1 MKRKVLFV
9 FLLAVFGVLFFN
21 YKVEAKSFEEFYNDY
36 ASMNF
41 SQKVNALHNSQEI
54 GNKFYYNT
62 LDEYEKE
69 IYDAFLSAIRVG
81 YPFEVVIEQQLGDT
95 LQDLYNAAFE
105 AWKAFN
111 LDHPEYFWFNN
122 NIEPDTSRLGFLIVK
137 PRIEVGYL
145 NDGEYNQSLVD
156 EDLIHILARRAYLKQ
171 EVDLLQNDYQKLRY
185 LYTWLIQNNEY
196 DTNSSKFAHVPSGA
210 LIKSD
215 FGKDGSLYEPVCEA
229 YAEAFQMLAN
239 YCNIP
244 VITTTGQAYG
254 SGGWENH
261 AWSHAFMIDKWYFTD
276 VTFGDPI
283 GEHLSPD
290 YVDYDYF
297 LAAPSNEHV
306 IKDEAYSPS
315 PLSNIAFDPNLL
327 QDFYLETQENY
338 VYNGHPI
345 KGYEKLYILANPNAA
360 FTISYFDSNNILLGE
375 MPSAIGSYT
384 IRARGALGSGF
395 ETLSINFNFNI
406 LAPEHN
412 TVVYYDKDGNV
423 LASIPYNLGD
433 EIPNYEAPH
442 VNGYKFISWN
452 YITEEYN
459 VYAHPMYQKIVIT
472 FEDLEGN
479 SIDYDFTD
487 VSALY
492 ESDLLNDIEKDPGYL
507 IMGWEINGELLTE
520 DSQITDDATLKPLI
534 KKINYT
540 IDGMT
545 KKAENVFVGSVF
557 KSEDI
562 KGKIVVEEGVQVTTP
577 FHLSEMQDGKQMLTI
592 TFVAT
597 KTLDKETI
605 VAEIQILEVQTF
617 NETLDWVKN
626 NYIWVLVGLGV
637 LIALSIVVNVVER
650 KRKKGKTK

>member
-1 MKRKVLFV
+1 MC
-9 FLLAVFGVLFFN
+9 
-21 YKVEAKSFEEFYNDY
+21 
-36 ASMNF
+36 
-41 SQKVNALHNSQEI
+41 I
-54 GNKFYYNT
+54 
-62 LDEYEKE
+62 
-69 IYDAFLSAIRVG
+69 
-81 YPFEVVIEQQLGDT
+81 
-95 LQDLYNAAFE
+95 
-105 AWKAFN
+105 
-111 LDHPEYFWFNN
+111 
-122 NIEPDTSRLGFLIVK
+122 
-137 PRIEVGYL
+137 
-145 NDGEYNQSLVD
+145 
-156 EDLIHILARRAYLKQ
+156 
-171 EVDLLQNDYQKLRY
+171 
-185 LYTWLIQNNEY
+185 
-196 DTNSSKFAHVPSGA
+196 
-210 LIKSD
+210 
-215 FGKDGSLYEPVCEA
+215 
-229 YAEAFQMLAN
+229 
-239 YCNIP
+239 
-244 VITTTGQAYG
+244 
-254 SGGWENH
+254 
-261 AWSHAFMIDKWYFTD
+261 ID
-276 VTFGDPI
+276 
-283 GEHLSPD
+283 
-290 YVDYDYF
+290 
-297 LAAPSNEHV
+297 
-306 IKDEAYSPS
+306 
-315 PLSNIAFDPNLL
+315 
-327 QDFYLETQENY
+327 
-338 VYNGHPI
+338 
-345 KGYEKLYILANPNAA
+345 
-360 FTISYFDSNNILLGE
+360 
-375 MPSAIGSYT
+375 
-384 IRARGALGSGF
+384 R
-395 ETLSINFNFNI
+395 
-406 LAPEHN
+406 
-412 TVVYYDKDGNV
+412 
-423 LASIPYNLGD
+423 
-433 EIPNYEAPH
+433 
-442 VNGYKFISWN
+442 
-452 YITEEYN
+452 YN